1 MLVVR
6 RVFPLVVG
14 VLWLY
19 TLSWGQQGSAQYDT
33 AQQIIEKE
41 MTIRE
46 QIAREQAEIR
56 SLKSRIAETE
66 NKILRTVSEQYE
78 ILGITSS
85 GVDQTASEL
94 QKFLQ
99 QLTPYQALS
108 PDSLYLR
115 KNEVQTLTDRFAAL
129 RSEPACRLS
138 AFSSMLGTIDQILS
152 DILAKVDT
160 IEKSILERENAH
172 KIQADNSSNRNSRVK
187 VSPLKAYTVR
197 NPGGERE
204 TLFKIAGYP
213 EIYGNSSKW
222 YRIYLANKAQIDS
235 NYRKNIVSGRQ
246 GMIIQPYDYLT
257 PGQVLII
264 PR

>member
-1 MLVVR
+1 MLVVQ
-6 RVFPLVVG
+6 RVFPRVVG
-14 VLWLY
+14 VLLLY
-19 TLSWGQQGSAQYDT
+19 ALSWGQQGSAQYDS
-33 AQQIIEKE
+33 AQLIIEKE

-78 ILGITSS
+78 ILGITSF
-85 GVDQTASEL
+85 GVDQTAVNL
-94 QKFLQ
+94 QQFLE
-99 QLTPYQALS
+99 QLTPLQKL
-108 PDSLYLR
+108 PLDSLYSR
-115 KNEVQTLTDRFAAL
+115 KIEIQSLADRFVLL

-138 AFSSMLGTIDQILS
+138 AFSSILGTIDQILS
-152 DILAKVDT
+152 DILARVET
-160 IEKSILERENAH
+160 AEKAVLERESS
-172 KIQADNSSNRNSRVK
+172 KSKPEKLSNR
-187 VSPLKAYTVR
+187 SPRTNITPVTIYKVR

-235 NYRKNIVSGRQ
+235 NYHKNKVSGKQRL
-246 GMIIQPYDYLT
+246 IIQPYDYLT
-257 PGQVLII
+257 PGQVLRI